1 MDKEKDIETTEA
13 FYRQLFNSSRYILLV
28 LVIASII
35 ELYALPTM
43 EGSYAIIILLSLT
56 LLKIGF
62 IITLS
67 FNQLMKIIGQSH
79 LLSHVLILFGYLI
92 LLVIFSFAI
101 DFTALQFL
109 DATHFKINNSV
120 GENGLSKL
128 FDLSYFSL
136 VTFSSVGFGDIV
148 PITIPAK
155 ILVTLEILLRFFVLV
170 FGIANVNRIRVNK

>member
-1 MDKEKDIETTEA
+1 MDKKKDIETTGA
-13 FYRQLFNSSRYILLV
+13 FYRQLFNSSRYVLLV

-35 ELYALPTM
+35 KLYALPTM
-43 EGSYAIIILLSLT
+43 EESYAIIILLSLT

-62 IITLS
+62 IIALS
-67 FNQLMKIIGQSH
+67 LSQLMKIIGQSH
-79 LLSHVLILFGYLI
+79 LLSHVLVLFGYLI
-92 LLVIFSFAI
+92 LLVILSFAI

-109 DATHFKINNSV
+109 DTTHFKINNSV
-120 GENGLSKL
+120 GENGLSKF